1 MTENNMR
8 PEAPE
13 NISIEIDTPK
23 SIQKS
28 PDFTLTKNS
37 NDKPYNNSLTSL
49 TYIEQYIK
57 ALVINV
63 DNSSIPKTINL
74 IFDGGAFNAFYAT
87 GIALYLLELQKQ
99 NITIEKV
106 SGCSAGAGVAMNFLA
121 GDFTYTEQ
129 LFEKLTTCIRDTH
142 QLGVMHSLLRE
153 NVYSLFDNDTTALDI
168 LQDRLFISYYDV
180 EERKHKVVST
190 YKSRDDLLEYLIR
203 TTFVPYLI
211 NGEGRHK
218 NKYIDGISPH
228 IFSNKYPNLFIK
240 LFTNGRAARSLM
252 MKSEENP
259 HHRIMAGVSASN
271 DFFTTGSSNMCSYMH
286 DWTMIDNILFRG
298 RTIFVFFIFT
308 IIEWLVFIKT
318 YIPNTLTSSLM
329 VQGIQQFIENMYHD
343 MLRKLLL

>member
-1 MTENNMR
+1 MSKCSPRKN
-8 PEAPE
+8 
-13 NISIEIDTPK
+13 NISLIASSKTKKIRASKDSTLHK
-23 SIQKS
+23 SNG
-28 PDFTLTKNS
+28 DVEKNCS
-37 NDKPYNNSLTSL
+37 SL

-57 ALVINV
+57 ALIVNV

-99 NITIEKV
+99 NIIIENV
-106 SGCSAGAGVAMNFLA
+106 SGCSAGAAVAVNFLA
-121 GDFTYTEQ
+121 GDFTYIEQ

-142 QLGVMHSLLRE
+142 QLGVMHSLMRD
-153 NVYSLFDNDTTALDI
+153 NVYYLFDNDTTALDI

-190 YKSRDDLLEYLIR
+190 YNSRDDLVEYLIR

-211 NGEGRHK
+211 NGESRHK
-218 NKYIDGISPH
+218 KKYIDGISPH

-240 LFTNGRAARSLM
+240 LITNGRAARCLM
-252 MKSEENP
+252 TKNEENP

-329 VQGIQQFIENMYHD
+329 VQGIQQFVENMYHD
-343 MLRKLLL
+343 MLRKLLM

>member
-1 MTENNMR
+1 MTENNIR
-8 PEAPE
+8 RATQE

-28 PDFTLTKNS
+28 PDLTLTKNS
-37 NDKPYNNSLTSL
+37 NDKPYNSSL

-57 ALVINV
+57 ALIVNV

-129 LFEKLTTCIRDTH
+129 LFEKTTACIRDTH
-142 QLGVMHSLLRE
+142 QLGVLHSLIHD
-153 NVYSLFDNDTTALDI
+153 NVYYLFDNDTTALDI

-180 EERKHKVVST
+180 DERKHKVVST
-190 YKSRDDLLEYLIR
+190 YNSRDDLVEYLIR

-211 NGEGRHK
+211 NGESRHK

-240 LFTNGRAARSLM
+240 LLTNGRAARCLM
-252 MKSEENP
+252 TKSEENP

-308 IIEWLVFIKT
+308 IIEWLVFIKS

-329 VQGIQQFIENMYHD
+329 MQGIQQFVENMYHD